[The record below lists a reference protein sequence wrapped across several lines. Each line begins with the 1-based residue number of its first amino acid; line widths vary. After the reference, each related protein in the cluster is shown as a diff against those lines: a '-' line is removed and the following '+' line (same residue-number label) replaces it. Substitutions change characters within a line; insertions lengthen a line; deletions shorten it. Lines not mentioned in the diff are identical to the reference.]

1 MEKKP
6 TKHYSSTQE
15 NRIAD
20 YLGWSAVSASGARPF
35 TPGDVKSCDWLAECK
50 THTSIT
56 DVLTINKSVW
66 KKISTEAKGCM
77 RKPVL
82 FIDNGTQELKN
93 TYAVIPKRVCIGI
106 NLHQVDVPIKE
117 AGTKFTFKH
126 SEASKLLSDL
136 GSYLPISLHSE
147 SLLLMRLES
156 FKELLVGGDDYC

>member
-50 THTSIT
+50 THTSVT
-56 DVLTINKSVW
+56 DLLTINKSVW

-93 TYAVIPKRVCIGI
+93 TYAVVPKRVCIGI
-106 NLHQVDVPIKE
+106 SLHKVDLHVKE

-126 SEASKLLSDL
+126 SEASKLLSGL

-156 FKELLVGGDDYC
+156 FKELIVRGEDDC

>member
-6 TKHYSSTQE
+6 TKHYSSMQE
-15 NRIAD
+15 TKIAD

-50 THTSIT
+50 THTSVT
-56 DVLTINKSVW
+56 DVLTISKSVW

-106 NLHQVDVPIKE
+106 NLHQVDAPIKE

-126 SEASKLLSDL
+126 SEASKLLNET
-136 GSYLPISLHSE
+136 GSYLPIFCNFE
-147 SLLLMRLES
+147 SLYIVGLKC
-156 FKELLVGGDDYC
+156 FKELIVEGDDDC